1 MIKRTHIRQFLAV
14 VDAGSFTRAAQR
26 IRVTQPALSAGI
38 AELERLAGTPLFL
51 RNRRQIRLTEAGGRF
66 LPIARDL
73 DRGFRAADSFGRES
87 DPQAAELKLGVIRSV
102 PGELLQSIAAAL
114 RPSFAIE
121 LIENSDAELRAALGS
136 GRIHMAIAV
145 LRPGERGGH
154 IVPFYDEPLTMFVGA
169 DHPLAGRIEVTP
181 DELAAETMIARR
193 SCEFLGATSRFF
205 TRHGVRPRFALR
217 SESDERCLRM
227 VAAGIGITTAPV
239 SLAIDGIVPLKVAG
253 YDFRRELGLIADPA
267 WTALPEIA
275 PRWAHAGETIGA
287 IAAEWRQS
295 RVDAAA

>member
-14 VDAGSFTRAAQR
+14 VDAGSFTQAALR
-26 IRVTQPALSAGI
+26 IRVTQPALSTGI
-38 AELERLAGTPLFL
+38 AELEKLVGAPLFI

-73 DRGFRAADSFGRES
+73 ERGFRAADSFGREE
-87 DPQAAELKLGVIRSV
+87 DRGEAGLKLGIIRSA
-102 PGELLQSIAAAL
+102 PGELLQSIAATL
-114 RPSFAIE
+114 RPGFAVE
-121 LIENSDAELRAALGS
+121 LIENSDSELRAALGS
-136 GRIHMAIAV
+136 GRINMALVV
-145 LRPGERGGH
+145 LRPGERGPH
-154 IVPFYDEPLTMFVGA
+154 ILPLYEEPLAMFIASG
-169 DHPLAGRIEVTP
+169 HPLAGRIEVGP
-181 DELAAETMIARR
+181 EELAAETMIARR
-193 SCEFLGATSRFF
+193 SCEYLDATSRFF

-267 WTALPEIA
+267 WRGLPEVE
-275 PRWAHAGETIGA
+275 PRLAHALETIAA
-287 IAAEWRQS
+287 IAAEWRQAK
-295 RVDAAA
+295 VDAVA

>member
-121 LIENSDAELRAALGS
+121 LIENSDTELRAALGN
-136 GRIHMAIAV
+136 GRIHMAVAV

-154 IVPFYDEPLTMFVGA
+154 IVPFYDEPLTMFVAA

-181 DELAAETMIARR
+181 AELAAETMIARR

>member
-14 VDAGSFTRAAQR
+14 VDAGSFTQAALR
-26 IRVTQPALSAGI
+26 IRVTQPALSTGI
-38 AELERLAGTPLFL
+38 AELEKLVGVPLFI

-73 DRGFRAADSFGRES
+73 ERGFRAADSFGRES
-87 DPQAAELKLGVIRSV
+87 DRRASELKLGVIRSA
-102 PGELLQSIAAAL
+102 PAELLQAIVAAL
-114 RPSFAIE
+114 RPGFAIE
-121 LIENSDAELRAALGS
+121 LVENSDSELRAALGS
-136 GRIHMAIAV
+136 GRINMALV
-145 LRPGERGGH
+145 PLRTGERGGN
-154 IVPFYDEPLTMFVGA
+154 ILPLYEEPLTMFIGS
-169 DHPLAGRIEVTP
+169 DHPLAGRIEVGP
-181 DELAAETMIARR
+181 EELAAETMIARR
-193 SCEFLGATSRFF
+193 SCEFLDATSRFF

-267 WTALPEIA
+267 WRTLPEIA
-275 PRWAHAGETIGA
+275 PRLGHALETIGA
-287 IAAEWRQS
+287 IAAEWRQMK
-295 RVDAAA
+295 VDTAA